1 MSRLFTN
8 YKKMKTKTKIKTLT
22 PKQHRKAFDSLKRKY
37 KKLDISYNL
46 LLSNLGDLHTTMT
59 GLRVE
64 CQAEAD
70 RNLMLKSELLHSKE
84 EAADYMKVNEIIRGQ
99 LRVLQQQIDNNVWF
113 DPKWGCKFFFVTGF
127 RMLWNKA
134 KAKFKRK

>member
-1 MSRLFTN
+1 
-8 YKKMKTKTKIKTLT
+8 MKTKAKIQTLT
-22 PKQHRKAFDSLKRKY
+22 PEQYRKAIGSLKRKY
-37 KKLDISYNL
+37 KKLDIRYNL

-99 LRVLQQQIDNNVWF
+99 LRILQQQIDNNVWF

>member
-1 MSRLFTN
+1 
-8 YKKMKTKTKIKTLT
+8 MKTKTKTKTLK
-22 PKQHRKAFDSLKRKY
+22 PEQYRKVIGSLKRKNT
-37 KKLDISYNL
+37 NL
-46 LLSNLGDLHTTMT
+46 EKTYERLLRHINILQTDMSC
-59 GLRVE
+59 LRVK

-84 EAADYMKVNEIIRGQ
+84 EAADYMKVNEVIRGQ

-113 DPKWGCKFFFVTGF
+113 DPKWGCKFFFVTGV

>member
-1 MSRLFTN
+1 
-8 YKKMKTKTKIKTLT
+8 MKTKTKIKTLT

-84 EAADYMKVNEIIRGQ
+84 EAADYIKVNEIIRGQ

-113 DPKWGCKFFFVTGF
+113 DPKWGCKFFFVAGTK
-127 RMLWNKA
+127 MLWNKA
-134 KAKFKRK
+134 KTKFKRK

>member
-1 MSRLFTN
+1 
-8 YKKMKTKTKIKTLT
+8 MKTKTKIKTLT
-22 PKQHRKAFDSLKRKY
+22 PEQYRRAFDSLKRKY

-99 LRVLQQQIDNNVWF
+99 LRILQQHIDNNVWF
-113 DPKWGCKFFFVTGF
+113 DPKWGCKFFFITGF

>member
-1 MSRLFTN
+1 
-8 YKKMKTKTKIKTLT
+8 MKTKTKIKTLT
-22 PKQHRKAFDSLKRKY
+22 PEQYRRAIGSLKRKNT
-37 KKLDISYNL
+37 NL
-46 LLSNLGDLHTTMT
+46 EKTYDRLIRHINILQTDMS

-84 EAADYMKVNEIIRGQ
+84 EAADYMKVNELIRGQ

-113 DPKWGCKFFFVTGF
+113 DPKWGCKFFFITGV

>member
-1 MSRLFTN
+1 
-8 YKKMKTKTKIKTLT
+8 MKTKAKIKTLT
-22 PKQHRKAFDSLKRKY
+22 PKQYRKAFDSLKRKY

-84 EAADYMKVNEIIRGQ
+84 EAADYMKVNELIRGQ
-99 LRVLQQQIDNNVWF
+99 LRVLQQQIDNNIWF
-113 DPKWGCKFFFVTGF
+113 DPKWGCKFFFVTGV

>member
-8 YKKMKTKTKIKTLT
+8 YKKMEMKTKIKTLT
-22 PKQHRKAFDSLKRKY
+22 PEQYRRAIGSLKRKNT
-37 KKLDISYNL
+37 NL
-46 LLSNLGDLHTTMT
+46 EKTYDRLIRHIKIMQTDMS

-99 LRVLQQQIDNNVWF
+99 LRILQQQIDNNVWF
-113 DPKWGCKFFFVTGF
+113 DPKWGCKFFFVTGVK
-127 RMLWNKA
+127 MLWNKA

>member
-1 MSRLFTN
+1 M
-8 YKKMKTKTKIKTLT
+8 KTKIKTLT
-22 PKQHRKAFDSLKRKY
+22 PEQYRRAFDSLKRKY

-84 EAADYMKVNEIIRGQ
+84 EAADYMKVNELIRGQ

-113 DPKWGCKFFFVTGF
+113 DPKWGCKFFFITGF
-127 RMLWNKA
+127 RMLWNKI
-134 KAKFKRK
+134 KARIYKK

>member
-1 MSRLFTN
+1 
-8 YKKMKTKTKIKTLT
+8 MKTKTKIKTLT

-70 RNLMLKSELLHSKE
+70 RNLMLKSELLHTKE
-84 EAADYMKVNEIIRGQ
+84 EAADYMKVNELIRGQ

-113 DPKWGCKFFFVTGF
+113 DPKWGCKFFFITGV

-134 KAKFKRK
+134 KARIYKK

>member
-1 MSRLFTN
+1 
-8 YKKMKTKTKIKTLT
+8 MKTKTKIKTLT

-84 EAADYMKVNEIIRGQ
+84 ESADYMKVNELIRGQ

-113 DPKWGCKFFFVTGF
+113 DPKWGCKFFFITGF

>member
-1 MSRLFTN
+1 
-8 YKKMKTKTKIKTLT
+8 MKTKTKIKTLT
-22 PKQHRKAFDSLKRKY
+22 PEQYRRAFDSLKRKY

-70 RNLMLKSELLHSKE
+70 RNLMLKSELLHSKK

-113 DPKWGCKFFFVTGF
+113 DPKWGCKFFFVTGVK
-127 RMLWNKA
+127 MLWNKA

>member
-1 MSRLFTN
+1 
-8 YKKMKTKTKIKTLT
+8 MKTKAKIQTLT
-22 PKQHRKAFDSLKRKY
+22 PEQYRKAIGSLKRKY

-84 EAADYMKVNEIIRGQ
+84 EAADYIKVNEIIRGQ

-113 DPKWGCKFFFVTGF
+113 DPKWGCKFFFVTGTK
-127 RMLWNKA
+127 MLWNKA
-134 KAKFKRK
+134 KTKFKRK

>member
-1 MSRLFTN
+1 
-8 YKKMKTKTKIKTLT
+8 MKTKAKIQTLT
-22 PKQHRKAFDSLKRKY
+22 PEQYRKAIGSLKRKY

-99 LRVLQQQIDNNVWF
+99 LRILQQQIDNNVWF

-127 RMLWNKA
+127 RMLWNKI
-134 KAKFKRK
+134 KAKIYKK

>member
-1 MSRLFTN
+1 
-8 YKKMKTKTKIKTLT
+8 MKTKTKIKTLT

-84 EAADYMKVNEIIRGQ
+84 EAADYIKVNEIIRGQ

-113 DPKWGCKFFFVTGF
+113 DPKWGCKFFFVTGTK
-127 RMLWNKA
+127 MLWNKA
-134 KAKFKRK
+134 KTKFKRK

>member
-1 MSRLFTN
+1 
-8 YKKMKTKTKIKTLT
+8 MKTKTKIKTLT
-22 PKQHRKAFDSLKRKY
+22 PEQYRRAIGSLKRKNT
-37 KKLDISYNL
+37 NL
-46 LLSNLGDLHTTMT
+46 EKTYDRLIRHINILQTDMS

-70 RNLMLKSELLHSKE
+70 RNLMLKSELLHTKE
-84 EAADYMKVNEIIRGQ
+84 EAADYMKVNELIRGQ

-113 DPKWGCKFFFVTGF
+113 DPKWGCKFFFITGV

-134 KAKFKRK
+134 KTKFKRK

>member
-1 MSRLFTN
+1 
-8 YKKMKTKTKIKTLT
+8 MKTKTKIKTLT

-37 KKLDISYNL
+37 KKLDISYNI

-84 EAADYMKVNEIIRGQ
+84 EAADYIKVNEIIRGQ

-113 DPKWGCKFFFVTGF
+113 DPKWGCKFFFVTGTK
-127 RMLWNKA
+127 MLWNKA
-134 KAKFKRK
+134 KTKFKRK

>member
-1 MSRLFTN
+1 
-8 YKKMKTKTKIKTLT
+8 MKTKTKIKTLT

-84 EAADYMKVNEIIRGQ
+84 EAADYMKVNELIRGQ

-113 DPKWGCKFFFVTGF
+113 DPKWGCKFFFITGF
-127 RMLWNKA
+127 RMLWNKI
-134 KAKFKRK
+134 KARIYKK

>member
-1 MSRLFTN
+1 
-8 YKKMKTKTKIKTLT
+8 MKTKTKIKTLT

-99 LRVLQQQIDNNVWF
+99 LRILQQQIDNNVWF
-113 DPKWGCKFFFVTGF
+113 DPKWGCKFFFITGF

>member
-1 MSRLFTN
+1 
-8 YKKMKTKTKIKTLT
+8 MKTKTKIKTLT

-84 EAADYMKVNEIIRGQ
+84 EAADYMKVNELIRGQ

-113 DPKWGCKFFFVTGF
+113 DPKWGCKFFFITGV

>member
-1 MSRLFTN
+1 
-8 YKKMKTKTKIKTLT
+8 MKTKTKIKTLT

-113 DPKWGCKFFFVTGF
+113 DPKWGCKFFFITGV

>member
-1 MSRLFTN
+1 
-8 YKKMKTKTKIKTLT
+8 MKTKTKIKTLT

-84 EAADYMKVNEIIRGQ
+84 EAADYMKVNELIRGQ

-113 DPKWGCKFFFVTGF
+113 DPKWGCKFFFITGF

>member
-1 MSRLFTN
+1 MS
-8 YKKMKTKTKIKTLT
+8 
-22 PKQHRKAFDSLKRKY
+22 
-37 KKLDISYNL
+37 
-46 LLSNLGDLHTTMT
+46 

-84 EAADYMKVNEIIRGQ
+84 EAADYMKVNELIRGQ

-113 DPKWGCKFFFVTGF
+113 DPKWGCKFFFVTGV
-127 RMLWNKA
+127 RMLWNKT

>member
-1 MSRLFTN
+1 
-8 YKKMKTKTKIKTLT
+8 MKTKAKIKTLT
-22 PKQHRKAFDSLKRKY
+22 PEQYRRAIGSLKRKNT
-37 KKLDISYNL
+37 NL
-46 LLSNLGDLHTTMT
+46 EKTYDRLIRHIKIMQTDMS

-70 RNLMLKSELLHSKE
+70 RNLILKSMLIHSKK

-99 LRVLQQQIDNNVWF
+99 LRILQQQIDNNVWF

>member
-1 MSRLFTN
+1 
-8 YKKMKTKTKIKTLT
+8 MKTKTKIKTLT

-84 EAADYMKVNEIIRGQ
+84 EAADYIKVNEIIRGQ

-113 DPKWGCKFFFVTGF
+113 DPKWGCKFFFITGF

>member
-1 MSRLFTN
+1 ME
-8 YKKMKTKTKIKTLT
+8 MKTKIKTLT
-22 PKQHRKAFDSLKRKY
+22 PEQYRRAIGSLKRKNT
-37 KKLDISYNL
+37 NL
-46 LLSNLGDLHTTMT
+46 EKTYDRLIRHIKIMQTDMS

-70 RNLMLKSELLHSKE
+70 RNLMLKSELLHTKE
-84 EAADYMKVNEIIRGQ
+84 EAADYMKVNELIRGQ

-113 DPKWGCKFFFVTGF
+113 DPKWGCKFFFITGV